1 MSSSHMKL
9 STILP
14 FHIYAETFSK
24 LLQVAKRRAEIKG
37 VVVARHAPRILHL
50 CFVDDSLILCKA
62 TLGAVQS
69 IREILRIYERASGEV
84 INLQKSEVIF
94 SSNTPEELRPQ
105 LTRIMNVRVVEKF
118 DNYFGLLSIVGRS
131 KLEIFNSLCD
141 CIWKRVLGWKEK
153 LLSQAG
159 KESTRQDQSIFVA
172 SMQLAIPTISNL
184 PRRKINISSNCSLCG
199 LDGEDENHALLDC
212 AFARQ
217 PIWGIGLLK
226 ANFDR
231 AIFSNTGDAGLG
243 VIIRNERSKCVAWR
257 SIRIPHIHQAKLAKA
272 LATRAAMQ
280 ACIHFGF
287 SRIILE
293 GDCHN
298 IISSL
303 SSNNIDYS
311 PLGHILL
318 DKNLSLPM

>member
-14 FHIYAETFSK
+14 FHIYAETF
-24 LLQVAKRRAEIKG
+24 R
-37 VVVARHAPRILHL
+37 
-50 CFVDDSLILCKA
+50 
-62 TLGAVQS
+62 AVQS

-159 KESTRQDQSIFVA
+159 KECIYFLHEIWLRGNHIRMLDNLMLSLMEDLVA
-172 SMQLAIPTISNL
+172 SGLVEYPTRSKYSCGVYAIGNPHDLKSPTKEDKHQFELLVMWIGW
-184 PRRKINISSNCSLCG
+184 R
-199 LDGEDENHALLDC
+199 DENHALLDC

-217 PIWGIGLLK
+217 PIWGNRNKSTMESVHRVHWILLHLFLMFDKWSPPGIGLLK

-280 ACIHFGF
+280 ACIHLVF
-287 SRIILE
+287 SR
-293 GDCHN
+293 
-298 IISSL
+298 SF
-303 SSNNIDYS
+303 
-311 PLGHILL
+311 
-318 DKNLSLPM
+318 